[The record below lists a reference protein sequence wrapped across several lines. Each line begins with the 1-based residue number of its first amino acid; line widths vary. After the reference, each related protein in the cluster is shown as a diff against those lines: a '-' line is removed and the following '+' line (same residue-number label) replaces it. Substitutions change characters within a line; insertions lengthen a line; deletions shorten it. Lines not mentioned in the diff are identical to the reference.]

1 MGKHIAS
8 WTRLAAALALSAW
21 GVPALADKALNMPEG
36 VTELSV
42 KIYGLH
48 MEIFWWCVGIA
59 VVVFGVM
66 IYSIARFR
74 KSAGAVADK
83 SLVHSTRVEIIW
95 TLVPIAILVI
105 MAVPA
110 ARTLIE
116 IEDTRGSEI
125 SIKVTGYQWRWH
137 YDYLDRGVSYFST
150 LSRDSNAARQ
160 LGSGVDPNT
169 VPNYLLDVDHPLV
182 IPAGTKVRLLLTA
195 GDVIHA
201 WWVPDFG
208 MKKDAIPGF
217 VNELWVNVDPH
228 KTGVYRGQCAEYCGT
243 QHALMAFD
251 VIALPRAEFD
261 TWLAALAQPARQPQH
276 PVIGARR
283 KAELVAGVAEQRQPG
298 RVRLG
303 HLFDDGGWAM
313 RVGQRRRQAKRR
325 VALALEVAGPRHA
338 FRHDGARFGS
348 CRAHQV
354 GGRDGGNVDADV
366 YPVEHRARDA
376 RLIIGGATRAAQISS
391 NAPNARGSRSA
402 RASVLPTDATP
413 PVPAFAPRCPA

>member
-1 MGKHIAS
+1 MGTYIAS
-8 WTRLAAALALSAW
+8 KIRLAAALALAAW
-21 GVPALADKALNMPEG
+21 GAPALADKALNMPEG

-42 KIYGLH
+42 KIYDLH

-66 IYSIARFR
+66 IYSIVKFR

-83 SLVHSTRVEIIW
+83 ALTHSTRVEIIW

-137 YDYLDRGVSYFST
+137 YDYLDRGVSFFST

-160 LGSGVDPNT
+160 LGSGIDPKT

-182 IPAGTKVRLLLTA
+182 IPARTKVRLLLTA
-195 GDVIHA
+195 NDVIHA

-217 VNELWVNVDPH
+217 VNEIWLNVDEH
-228 KTGVYRGQCAEYCGT
+228 KTGTYRGQCAELCGRDHGFMPIVVEVKSKDDFAAWLNQQEEAAKQAASPET
-243 QHALMAFD
+243 L
-251 VIALPRAEFD
+251 AEEPV
-261 TWLAALAQPARQPQH
+261 AANDPVAAGAPAASTLAQT
-276 PVIGARR
+276 
-283 KAELVAGVAEQRQPG
+283 E
-298 RVRLG
+298 
-303 HLFDDGGWAM
+303 
-313 RVGQRRRQAKRR
+313 
-325 VALALEVAGPRHA
+325 
-338 FRHDGARFGS
+338 
-348 CRAHQV
+348 
-354 GGRDGGNVDADV
+354 
-366 YPVEHRARDA
+366 
-376 RLIIGGATRAAQISS
+376 
-391 NAPNARGSRSA
+391 
-402 RASVLPTDATP
+402 
-413 PVPAFAPRCPA
+413 